1 MFVNVSTTRIKIHA
15 SEIRQRFI
23 ELMRFYLEMSLRLD
37 STLERTY
44 FVVRKNGFEPKEWI
58 KKRYYDL
65 SQINSCS
72 YKCGFLDV
80 NQRVRLLDAEHE

>member
-44 FVVRKNGFEPKEWI
+44 FVVRKNGFEPKE
-58 KKRYYDL
+58 
-65 SQINSCS
+65 
-72 YKCGFLDV
+72 
-80 NQRVRLLDAEHE
+80 